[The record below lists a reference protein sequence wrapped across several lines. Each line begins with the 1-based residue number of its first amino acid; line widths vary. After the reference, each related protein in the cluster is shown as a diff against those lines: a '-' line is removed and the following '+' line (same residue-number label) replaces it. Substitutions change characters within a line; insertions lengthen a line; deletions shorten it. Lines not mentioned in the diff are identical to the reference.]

1 MEMKIYPYVIFLP
14 KEEKKRILRMIFGSK
29 VPIDIL
35 KFSANQGITK
45 KIYQKDLIEN
55 LEYSNKTIIEHL
67 KKMTKAGILE
77 ENMEKTEIK
86 GHTIW
91 LKFYTLST
99 LGRWLALLIVD
110 EENLSREEKIE
121 IVCNAFR
128 LYTRWIKKLSDKL
141 NIEKEKLQRIFIEE
155 MKQI

>member
-1 MEMKIYPYVIFLP
+1 MEMKLYPYVIFLP

-35 KFSANQGITK
+35 KFSANQGIAE
-45 KIYQKDLIEN
+45 KIYQKDLIEK

-67 KKMTKAGILE
+67 KRMTKAGILE